1 MEQSWAQSNNYPAGS
16 PAPARNQSFFYFPR
30 PLSAARPQIG
40 SWIVSFHPGI
50 VQKSHTGGLAL
61 ILPFIFGAGISS
73 FLFLFPLV
81 ISPTELLF
89 LLELR
94 YLKQDE
100 TSFISCCYLPNKY
113 LSVMGAHLWCA
124 PPELKLNCPWNL
136 LYVVWFIYT
145 MLCRPW
151 AQL

>member
-16 PAPARNQSFFYFPR
+16 PAPSPYQSFFYFSR
-30 PLSAARPQIG
+30 PISTAQSQIG
-40 SWIVSFHPGI
+40 SWIGSFHPGI
-50 VQKSHTGGLAL
+50 VQRSHTGGLAL
-61 ILPFIFGAGISS
+61 ILPFIFGTGISS
-73 FLFLFPLV
+73 FLFLSPLV
-81 ISPTELLF
+81 VSPTETLF

-100 TSFISCCYLPNKY
+100 TFLFHLPNKY
-113 LSVMGAHLWCA
+113 LPVMGAHPWCA